1 MHTTGHT
8 PRRLKKRP
16 QFLRVAGKGRKVATP
31 GMVVQIL
38 PDDTATE
45 TRVGFTVTKKVGNS
59 VIRNRTRRRLREAL
73 RLVAR
78 EDGLPSG
85 DFVLIGRDKTRER
98 DFFLLKDDLRQ
109 ALRKGL
115 DVNFRE
121 SPRGPSGKGRYRAK

>member
-1 MHTTGHT
+1 
-8 PRRLKKRP
+8 
-16 QFLRVAGKGRKVATP
+16 
-31 GMVVQIL
+31 MVVQIL

-85 DFVLIGRDKTRER
+85 DFVLIGRDKTRGRE
-98 DFFLLKDDLRQ
+98 FSLLKDDLRQ

-121 SPRGPSGKGRYRAK
+121 KPSGNSNHARNRTK

>member
-1 MHTTGHT
+1 M
-8 PRRLKKRP
+8 KKRP

-31 GMVVQIL
+31 GMVVQLL
-38 PDDTATE
+38 PGDGAAE

-85 DFVLIGRDKTRER
+85 DFVLIGRDRTRRR
-98 DFFLLKDDLRQ
+98 DFSLLKDDLRQ

-121 SPRGPSGKGRYRAK
+121 NPGGQSGKSRSRAK

>member
-1 MHTTGHT
+1 MGTTHT
-8 PRRLKKRP
+8 PSRLKKRP

-85 DFVLIGRDKTRER
+85 DFVLIGRDKTRGRE
-98 DFFLLKDDLRQ
+98 FSLLKDDLRQ

-121 SPRGPSGKGRYRAK
+121 KPSGNPNHARNRTK

>member
-1 MHTTGHT
+1 MGTTHT
-8 PRRLKKRP
+8 PSRLKKRP

-85 DFVLIGRDKTRER
+85 DFVLIGRDKTRGRE
-98 DFFLLKDDLRQ
+98 FSLLKDDLRQ

-115 DVNFRE
+115 DANFRE
-121 SPRGPSGKGRYRAK
+121 KPSGNSSHSRNRAK